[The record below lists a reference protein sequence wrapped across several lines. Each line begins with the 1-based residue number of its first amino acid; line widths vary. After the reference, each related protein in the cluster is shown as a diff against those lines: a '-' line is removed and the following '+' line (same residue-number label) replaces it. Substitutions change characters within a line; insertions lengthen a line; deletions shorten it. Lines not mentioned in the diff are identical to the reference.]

1 MGRTVSL
8 TEAKAKL
15 NELVRDAQEDNIVLV
30 RHGQAAAVIVSPEHY
45 EGLREEIEDLK
56 DRLAL
61 LDSEPSDLNIPLK
74 ALRSELAMRGATYGP
89 SDLAAALSGATT
101 IMPDVSEWATKLAPS
116 FAALQISAPAAEV
129 LAAITAAASDSVI
142 AFLRQALSDLSERSG
157 STASPDAREPAAT
170 KRSGRAGPR

>member
-30 RHGQAAAVIVSPEHY
+30 RHGQAAAVIVSPDHY

-74 ALRSELAMRGATYGP
+74 ALRSELAVRDATHGL
-89 SDLAAALSGATT
+89 SDLAAALNSATPT
-101 IMPDVSEWATKLAPS
+101 MPDVSEWATDRK
-116 FAALQISAPAAEV
+116 
-129 LAAITAAASDSVI
+129 SVV
-142 AFLRQALSDLSERSG
+142 
-157 STASPDAREPAAT
+157 
-170 KRSGRAGPR
+170 